1 MDADLQRSSP
11 VEAEIDIVGTDA
23 WAEGRLQGVISLKFG
38 ALIREGAVGLSLHVI
53 SIAIKSMT
61 CNANFKLYADR
72 IGSCRLFAGC
82 TPVNT
87 YFVGS
92 QN

>member
-1 MDADLQRSSP
+1 
-11 VEAEIDIVGTDA
+11 
-23 WAEGRLQGVISLKFG
+23 
-38 ALIREGAVGLSLHVI
+38 VI

-87 YFVGS
+87 YLGAFTVTCACSAPERRNRLTADQPVSLS
-92 QN
+92 QRITKRMPRSHSSETNQAAG